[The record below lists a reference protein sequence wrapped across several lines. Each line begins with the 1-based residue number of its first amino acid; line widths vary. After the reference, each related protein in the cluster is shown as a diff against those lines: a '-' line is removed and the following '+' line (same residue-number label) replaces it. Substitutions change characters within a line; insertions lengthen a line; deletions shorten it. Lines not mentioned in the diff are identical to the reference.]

1 MNPYSHRPRVVLFT
15 AILGLALGWAM
26 TGAALADPPSRVARL
41 ASTSGAISFSP
52 GGEDQWV
59 QANLNR
65 PLTSGDRVWADA
77 NARAELQ
84 LGDTAIRLGANTSLT
99 LLNLDDR
106 ATQLRLAQGRLNLR
120 VRHLDRDEGIEV
132 DTPNLAFTIRRP
144 GNYRIEVDPDG
155 GATRVAVRDGQ
166 AEVAGDGNAFV
177 MDPGQAAVFQGTG
190 LRDYDFLTPPGFDD
204 VDRWAS
210 DRDRRWDV
218 SPSARYV
225 PRDLIGYQDLDDNG
239 SWRTVE
245 GYGPVWQPSR
255 VAADWMPYRD
265 GHWAWVE
272 PWGWTW
278 VDAAPWGFAPSHY
291 GRWARIDRDWC
302 WVPGPVAVRPV
313 YAPALVAFVG
323 GNNFQIALRGAAVGA
338 VAWFALGPH
347 DVYRPS
353 YPVSRD
359 YFGRI
364 NNAGTVIAPTQI
376 THVYNTIHV
385 TNINTNVTHITY
397 ANQQVPGA
405 VVAMPRTAFVQSR
418 PVAREAVTLGSAAM
432 AGVPVLALA
441 SVAPIRGSVLGA
453 APTANVA
460 PPQAAWLR
468 AVVAKT
474 APPPSPVPFATR
486 QHMLAA
492 NPGQPPVPAAES
504 AAARQPMAAPIRLVT
519 APPPVALPDPA
530 TRAVQPAPMPP
541 LVQLPA
547 QPPQAATPPVRTD
560 MPRTDLPRSDMP
572 RYPREPSA
580 GEGRATR
587 PFDGVARPPE
597 QVRPFDGVARPPE
610 QVRPAAVPPAQ
621 AVAPAGVPAPLPVVV
636 VARPPQPARAEPPAR
651 TEFEHPPAAVPP
663 RQVQAQPP
671 VAATPR
677 QVDGRP
683 AVAGPPQPVAAP
695 PHPPAA
701 MPGPPQPQ
709 PQPQPQRQV
718 QPPQSQPQQQ
728 QPPHAAND
736 HGRPAPEGARA
747 PERRDNNTNGNAN
760 AARRGGDEPRR
771 HGEGEAPRN
780 NP

>member
-1 MNPYSHRPRVVLFT
+1 MMNPQSPRPRITVLT
-15 AILGLALGWAM
+15 ALLSLAVGLAM
-26 TGAALADPPSRVARL
+26 SGAALADPPSRVARL
-41 ASTSGAISFSP
+41 AATSGVISFSP
-52 GGEDQWV
+52 GGEDEWV
-59 QANLNR
+59 KASVNR
-65 PLTSGDRVWADA
+65 PMTSGDRVWADA
-77 NARAELQ
+77 NSRAELQ
-84 LGDTAIRLGANTSLT
+84 LGDTAIRLGASTSLT

-120 VRHLDRDEGIEV
+120 VRHLDRDESFEV

-155 GATRVAVRDGQ
+155 GATRVSVREGQ
-166 AEVAGDGNAFV
+166 AEVAADGNAFV
-177 MDPGQAAVFQGTG
+177 MEPGQAALFQGTG
-190 LRDYDFLTPPGFDD
+190 LRDYDFLTPPSTDD

-210 DRDRRWDV
+210 DRDRRWND

-225 PRDLIGYQDLDDNG
+225 PRDLIGFQDLDDTG
-239 SWRTVE
+239 SWRTVA
-245 GYGPVWQPSR
+245 GYGPVWQPAR
-255 VAADWMPYRD
+255 VAADWAPYRD

-323 GNNFQIALRGAAVGA
+323 GDNFQIAQRGAAVGA

-347 DVYRPS
+347 DVYRPA

-376 THVYNTIHV
+376 THVYNTINV
-385 TNINTNVTHITY
+385 TNINTNVTNISY

-432 AGVPVLALA
+432 AGAPVLAMA

-453 APTANVA
+453 APAANVA
-460 PPQAAWLR
+460 PPQAALLR
-468 AVVAKT
+468 AVVAKL
-474 APPPSPVPFATR
+474 APPPAPVPFAAR
-486 QHMLAA
+486 QNVLAA
-492 NPGQPPVPAAES
+492 NPGQPPVPAAEP
-504 AAARQPMAAPIRLVT
+504 AAARQPMAAPIKLVT
-519 APPPVALPDPA
+519 APPPVALPAPA
-530 TRAVQPAPMPP
+530 TRAAQPEPMPSV
-541 LVQLPA
+541 VQLPA

-560 MPRTDLPRSDMP
+560 MPRTDLPRTDMP
-572 RYPREPSA
+572 RNPREPSA

-587 PFDGVARPPE
+587 PVDA
-597 QVRPFDGVARPPE
+597 VARPPE

-621 AVAPAGVPAPLPVVV
+621 AVAPATAPAAAPAALPAPVVV
-636 VARPPQPARAEPPAR
+636 VARPPQPARPEPPAR
-651 TEFEHPPAAVPP
+651 TEFERQPPPMQP
-663 RQVQAQPP
+663 RQVQAQLP

-677 QVDGRP
+677 QVDARP
-683 AVAGPPQPVAAP
+683 AVAAPPQPVAEP

-701 MPGPPQPQ
+701 MPAPQQPQ
-709 PQPQPQRQV
+709 PLPQPQRQA
-718 QPPQSQPQQQ
+718 QPPQAQPQQPPQ
-728 QPPHAAND
+728 LQPPHAANER
-736 HGRPAPEGARA
+736 GRPAPEVVRA
-747 PERRDNNTNGNAN
+747 PERRDNSANANAN
-760 AARRGGDEPRR
+760 AARRGGEEPRR